1 MEDCRYEVHAK
12 TAKDLMLREI
22 RQLQRKNEDLEE
34 QHNTMAEKH
43 AWAEQIIKSFADEEQ
58 CVELVQRLRTGE
70 SPQSI
75 AEWLSST
82 SDMDITATVDRYR
95 SDLVENGDLC
105 FWSNVTPTP
114 TLLDHL
120 ITLYL
125 TWIHPFHM
133 LFDEV
138 PFVDSFKS
146 CSDTY
151 CSAALVNAICAM
163 ACCLLTATPNSDE
176 QTDTFVADLKKSFLD
191 EAKTHLRT
199 ADPNKMTTIQT
210 YSVIF
215 LFELGSGTGLMATS
229 HLRLASET
237 LIAKR
242 DFEQV
247 ADANSIAF
255 WGVLTLFTYV
265 PGLLQ
270 SKATADLGSA
280 WSGFLYMKPTIPVAP
295 KKDVFR
301 GIPIDVPGMGWRAYR
316 QPEDADM
323 AAQHGHSILAS
334 CELAKLYRVVHET
347 ILLYCAAYGLVSSD
361 GVLRVWKRYVE
372 WKHDLPD
379 IFQKIDETSDPLPYV
394 LALQ

>member
-22 RQLQRKNEDLEE
+22 RQLQRKNDDLEE
-34 QHNTMAEKH
+34 QHTTLAEKH
-43 AWAEQIIKSFADEEQ
+43 AWAEKIIESFADKEL
-58 CVELVQRLRTGE
+58 CVELVKRLKIGD

-82 SDMDITATVDRYR
+82 SNMDITATVERYR
-95 SDLVENGDLC
+95 RDLVKNGDLL
-105 FWSNVTPTP
+105 FWTDVTPIP
-114 TLLDHL
+114 TLLEHL

-133 LFDEV
+133 LFDEG
-138 PFVDSFKS
+138 PFISSFES

-163 ACCLLTATPNSDE
+163 SCCLLTATPNSDE
-176 QTDTFVADLKKSFLD
+176 QTDEFVADLKSKFLK
-191 EAKTHLRT
+191 EAKTRLAT

-242 DFEQV
+242 EFR
-247 ADANSIAF
+247 A
-255 WGVLTLFTYV
+255 
-265 PGLLQ
+265 
-270 SKATADLGSA
+270 
-280 WSGFLYMKPTIPVAP
+280 SG
-295 KKDVFR
+295 R
-301 GIPIDVPGMGWRAYR
+301 R
-316 QPEDADM
+316 
-323 AAQHGHSILAS
+323 
-334 CELAKLYRVVHET
+334 
-347 ILLYCAAYGLVSSD
+347 
-361 GVLRVWKRYVE
+361 
-372 WKHDLPD
+372 
-379 IFQKIDETSDPLPYV
+379 
-394 LALQ
+394 

>member
-34 QHNTMAEKH
+34 QHTTLAEKH
-43 AWAEQIIKSFADEEQ
+43 ACAERIIKSFADDEL
-58 CVELVQRLRTGE
+58 CVELVERLKIGD

-82 SDMDITATVDRYR
+82 SDMDLTATVERYR
-95 SDLVENGDLC
+95 RDLLQNGDLC
-105 FWSNVTPTP
+105 FWTNVVPIS
-114 TLLDHL
+114 TLLEHL

-133 LFDEV
+133 LFDESL
-138 PFVDSFKS
+138 FISSFKS

-163 ACCLLTATPNSDE
+163 SCCLLTATPNNDE
-176 QTDTFVADLKKSFLD
+176 LTDRFVADLKNKFLD
-191 EAKTHLRT
+191 EAKTMLRT

-237 LIAKR
+237 LIAKQE
-242 DFEQV
+242 FEQE

-255 WGVLTLFTYV
+255 WGVMTLFTYV
-265 PGLLQ
+265 RDLLQ
-270 SKATADLGSA
+270 RRVIADLRSA
-280 WSGFLYMKPTIPVAP
+280 WSGFLYMKPTIPISP

-301 GIPIDVPGMGWRAYR
+301 GIPIDVPGMVWRAYR
-316 QPEDADM
+316 QPEDADI
-323 AAQHGHSILAS
+323 AAQHGHSISAS
-334 CELAKLYRVVHET
+334 CELAKLYRMVHET
-347 ILLYCAAYGLVSSD
+347 ILLYCAAYGLVTSD
-361 GVLRVWKRYVE
+361 AVLRVWKRYME
-372 WKHDLPD
+372 WKHELPE
-379 IFQKIDETSDPLPYV
+379 IFQKIDDAADPLPYV